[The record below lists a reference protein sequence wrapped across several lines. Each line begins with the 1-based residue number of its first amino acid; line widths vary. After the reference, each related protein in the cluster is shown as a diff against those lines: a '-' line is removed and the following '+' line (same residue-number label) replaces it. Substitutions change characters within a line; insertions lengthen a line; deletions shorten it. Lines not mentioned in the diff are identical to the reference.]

1 MTRIE
6 IDVLIVGAGPAGAT
20 AALAL
25 SRYGIRCIAISKY
38 RWSANGPR
46 AHLVNQR
53 AMEAF
58 RDLKA
63 EDKILEQASRNEL
76 LAHNVFL
83 ESLTGVEYGRLY
95 SWGNDPTRRGEYV
108 NGSPTIHVDLPQDRL
123 EPILITE
130 AAAAGAHVRFSSEL
144 TDLTQS
150 DDGVTSV
157 VWDRLTNEKFE
168 IRSSY
173 VIGADGANSRVAEIV
188 GLPLVGTTNLGVVV
202 SALFKADLSRFYVN
216 RPGLLYWFFQPGG
229 EGWTGGA
236 TFRLVRPW
244 REWLLH
250 FGFHPDHGTP
260 DLSPEAL
267 KPRIQALIGDTT
279 VDVEVGDVS
288 TWPVNRMHAEK
299 LSANRVFCVGDA
311 IHRHPPNNGLGSNV
325 SVQDAYN
332 IAWKIA
338 YVIKGYATPKLLE
351 SYDLERQPIAKQTV
365 DRAIASLMQ
374 WEPLN
379 KALRLEPGLPTAKA
393 VANLANLRN
402 NTPDAAEQRR
412 LLDEAIEI
420 KRYEFQAHGVEMN
433 QRYASAAIVG
443 DGTPEVGFNRDV
455 DLFHQPSSRPGAHVP
470 HARLLRK
477 GREISTLDL
486 CGNGKFTVL
495 TGISGAAW
503 AETART
509 IAAKGGLPLV
519 GRVIGPGADA
529 EDIYGDWSRLRET
542 QEDGCLLVRPD
553 GYVAFR
559 AHAAVNDPAETAVRL
574 SASRPDAGAPGHQAQ
589 SQEALSALQGGTADC
604 AQAWWSQAGS
614 RHPSADDSAAGS

>member
-1 MTRIE
+1 MKRIE
-6 IDVLIVGAGPAGAT
+6 TDVLIVGTGPAGAT
-20 AALAL
+20 AALAF
-25 SRYGIRCIAISKY
+25 SRYGVRCIAISKY

-53 AMEAF
+53 AMEVF

-63 EDKILEQASRNEL
+63 DDKILEQASRNEL

-95 SWGNDPTRRGEYV
+95 SWGNDPAQRGGYI

-123 EPILITE
+123 EPILVTE
-130 AAAAGAHVRFSSEL
+130 AAGAGAHVRFSTEM
-144 TDLTQS
+144 TDLEQD
-150 DDGVTSV
+150 DDGVTTSV
-157 VWDRLTNEKFE
+157 CDRLTDEKFE
-168 IRSSY
+168 IRSAY
-173 VIGADGANSRVAEIV
+173 VIGADGANSRVAEILE
-188 GLPLVGTTNLGVVV
+188 LPMIGTTNLGVVV

-229 EGWTGGA
+229 QGWTGGA
-236 TFRLVRPW
+236 TFRFVRPW

-260 DLSPEAL
+260 DLSPEGL
-267 KPRIQALIGDTT
+267 KPRIQSLIGDPT

-288 TWPVNRMHAEK
+288 TWPVNHVYAEK
-299 LSANRVFCVGDA
+299 LSAGRVFCVGDA

-338 YVIKGYATPKLLE
+338 YVLKGHATPALLT
-351 SYDLERQPIAKQTV
+351 SYDPERQPIAKQTV
-365 DRAIASLMQ
+365 DRAITSLMQ

-379 KALRLEPGLPTAKA
+379 KALRLEPGLPPAKA

-412 LLDEAIEI
+412 LLEEAIEI

-433 QRYASAAIVG
+433 QRYDSAAIVE
-443 DGTPEVGFNRDV
+443 DGTPEVAFSRDH

-477 GREISTLDL
+477 GKEISTLDL
-486 CGNGKFTVL
+486 CGNGLFTVL
-495 TGISGAAW
+495 TGICGVSWVEAAEKI
-503 AETART
+503 ASKSDLP
-509 IAAKGGLPLV
+509 IAA
-519 GRVIGPGADA
+519 RVIGPGGHA
-529 EDIYGDWSRLRET
+529 EDVYGDWARLRET
-542 QEDGCLLVRPD
+542 NEDGCLLVRPD
-553 GYVAFR
+553 QYVAFR
-559 AHAAVNDPAETAVRL
+559 AANAASNATAVLEDAL
-574 SASRPDAGAPGHQAQ
+574 SQVLGHQA
-589 SQEALSALQGGTADC
+589 TVK
-604 AQAWWSQAGS
+604 AQPARPLAVG
-614 RHPSADDSAAGS
+614 AK